1 MQILKDLFDILLSTA
16 ENAFLQVGVFVGAV
30 LLLFGFINYK
40 RQGKFVE
47 ALENKKRWQPFFGSL
62 LGLSPGCGGAIF
74 VMPLYLKKTVSF
86 GTVIATL
93 IATMGDSA
101 FVLMST
107 HPKEYLVV
115 SVVSLIVAIITGYLV
130 DKLKLDKGFKR
141 RQKELVAKMEPLKEK
156 HQELEKELVEAG
168 IHKEKMQHIAHEEG
182 DIVDVFFHHQ
192 GQELQE
198 KYWANVFSH
207 TYAYKIFWALVVV
220 GLVLGMALLF
230 QVDVNVNFGI
240 PHIGTIIGIIG
251 TVFSMSY
258 MFINKK
264 VIKNDCYIEEEHK
277 IFSLKETLIH
287 SAEDTAFV
295 NTWVFVAYLIYE
307 IIVYSLG
314 GEDVVR
320 EWMTSTGI
328 ATVFIGALIGLIPG
342 CGPQIIFVSLY
353 AKGMIPFAALLTNA
367 ISQDGDALFPLLA
380 IDKKSSLIAT
390 LITTIPAL
398 IVGVTLYLLVNTQFL
413 F

>member
-1 MQILKDLFDILLSTA
+1 MINDIYQIILSTA

-47 ALENKKRWQPFFGSL
+47 SLERNKPWQPIFGSL

-74 VMPLYLKKTVSF
+74 VMPLYLKNTVSF
-86 GTVIATL
+86 GTIVATL

-107 HPKEYLVV
+107 YPTEYLAV
-115 SVVSLIVAIITGYLV
+115 SVISFIVAIFTGYLV
-130 DKLKLDKGFKR
+130 DKLKLDKGFKKR
-141 RQKELVAKMEPLKEK
+141 SKKLEQDLTPLIQQHEK
-156 HQELEKELVEAG
+156 LEKELVEAG
-168 IHKEKMQHIAHEEG
+168 IHSCKIQHIAHKEG
-182 DIVDVFFHHQ
+182 DKVDVFFHHQ
-192 GQELQE
+192 GQEFYE
-198 KYWANVFSH
+198 SHWTHVFTH
-207 TYAYKIFWALVVV
+207 KYAYKIFWALVVV
-220 GLVLGMALLF
+220 GLILGIAMLF
-230 QVDVNVNFGI
+230 QVNVDTEMGI
-240 PHIGTIIGIIG
+240 PNIGLVLGIGG
-251 TVFSMSY
+251 TVFSLIY

-264 VIKNDCYIEEEHK
+264 LMKNDSYIEEEQK

-295 NTWVFVAYLIYE
+295 NTWVFAAYLIYE
-307 IIVYSLG
+307 LLVYFVG
-314 GEDVVR
+314 GEPVVK

-353 AKGMIPFAALLTNA
+353 VKGMIPFAALLANA

-380 IDKKSSLIAT
+380 IDGKSSFIAT
-390 LITTIPAL
+390 IITTIPAL
-398 IVGVTLYLLVNTQFL
+398 IIGVIFYFIFNM
-413 F
+413 

>member
-1 MQILKDLFDILLSTA
+1 MFQDLFNIVLSTA

-47 ALENKKRWQPFFGSL
+47 ALERNKPWQPVFGSL

-74 VMPLYLKKTVSF
+74 VMPLYLKRTVSF
-86 GTVIATL
+86 GAVVATL

-107 HPKEYLVV
+107 HPMEYLVV
-115 SVVSLIVAIITGYLV
+115 SVVSLAVAVVTGYVV
-130 DKLKLDKGFKR
+130 DKLQVDKGFQKR
-141 RQKELVAKMEPLKEK
+141 RQ
-156 HQELEKELVEAG
+156 ELEQSLVPIKAEHQHLEEALVKAG
-168 IHKEKMQHIAHEEG
+168 LHKKHMQHIAHEEG
-182 DIVDVFFHHQ
+182 DVVDIIFHHR
-192 GQELQE
+192 E
-198 KYWANVFSH
+198 KEEEKRWANVFTH
-207 TYAYKIFWALVVV
+207 KYAYKIFWALVVV
-220 GLVLGMALLF
+220 GIIPGIALLF
-230 QVDVNVNFGI
+230 QVDVNTQFGI
-240 PHIGTIIGIIG
+240 PHIGTVLGIIG
-251 TVFSMSY
+251 TVFSMVY
-258 MFINKK
+258 MFINRK
-264 VIKNDCYIEEEHK
+264 VVKNDCYIEEEQK

-307 IIVYSLG
+307 LIVYALG
-314 GEDVVR
+314 GEMVVR
-320 EWMTSTGI
+320 EWMTSTGM
-328 ATVFIGALIGLIPG
+328 AAVFIGALIGLIPG

-353 AKGMIPFAALLTNA
+353 AKGMVPFAALLANA

-390 LITTIPAL
+390 IITTIPAL
-398 IVGVTLYLLVNTQFL
+398 IVGVLVYLIFNT
-413 F
+413 